1 MAESRDRGEQ
11 PVAAILAE
19 HSLKPNDLVK
29 ASAVSMTHKMV
40 KRACK
45 GRKLTGNTMRI
56 VRDALNT
63 ALNAKYQLADLF
75 NYKP

>member
-1 MAESRDRGEQ
+1 LTESRDMGEQ

-19 HSLKPNDLVK
+19 HGLKANDLVK
-29 ASAVSMTHKMV
+29 ASATPMTHKMV

-56 VRDALNT
+56 VRDALN
-63 ALNAKYQLADLF
+63 LCLSAKYGLPDLF

>member
-1 MAESRDRGEQ
+1 MEESRDMGEQ
-11 PVAAILAE
+11 PIAAIIE
-19 HSLKPNDLVK
+19 KHGLKPNDLVK
-29 ASAVSMTHKMV
+29 ASPTPMTHKMV

-56 VRDALNT
+56 VRDALNA
-63 ALNAKYQLADLF
+63 ALSEKYKLPDLF